1 LTLVA
6 RTLALPPG
14 SDAGS
19 CDAVLIG
26 TVPSTDADTKRV
38 VGRVGRP
45 HGLRGEVTVQIR
57 TDFPEQRFVAG
68 AQLDVGRGRTL
79 TVEAV
84 RPHSGALLVRFAG
97 VADRDGA
104 AQLRGLVLTIEVT
117 GLPSLDDPDEFYD
130 HQLEGLVAVGPDGA
144 ALGTVREVV
153 HAPASDLL
161 VLETDH
167 GEVLVP
173 FVRAIVP
180 EVDLAGG
187 RVVLDPPAGL
197 LD

>member
-1 LTLVA
+1 MA
-6 RTLALPPG
+6 EKPAMPPRG
-14 SDAGS
+14 G
-19 CDAVLIG
+19 G
-26 TVPSTDADTKRV
+26 TVAGTRRV

-45 HGLRGEVTVQIR
+45 HGLRGEVTVQVR
-57 TDFPEQRFVAG
+57 TDFPEQRFAVG
-68 AQLDVGRGRTL
+68 AQLHGDTGRVF
-79 TVEAV
+79 TVETV
-84 RPHSGALLVRFAG
+84 RPHRGVLLVRFTG
-97 VADRDGA
+97 TTDRA
-104 AQLRGLVLTIEVT
+104 AAAELRGHTLSVDAAE
-117 GLPSLDDPDEFYD
+117 LPELADPDEFYD
-130 HQLEGLVAVGPDGA
+130 HQLEGLAAVGTDGQ

-161 VLETDH
+161 VLDTAN

-173 FVRAIVP
+173 FVHAIVP

>member
-1 LTLVA
+1 VQA
-6 RTLALPPG
+6 G
-14 SDAGS
+14 SDPTG
-19 CDAVLIG
+19 G
-26 TVPSTDADTKRV
+26 DTKRV
-38 VGRVGRP
+38 VGRIGRP
-45 HGLRGEVTVQIR
+45 HGLRGEVTVQVR
-57 TDFPEQRFVAG
+57 TDFPDQRFAAG
-68 AQLDVGRGRTL
+68 AQLRGDAGRTL
-79 TVEAV
+79 TVETV
-84 RPHSGALLVRFAG
+84 RPHGGALLVRFAG
-97 VADRDGA
+97 VTDRDA
-104 AQLRGLVLTIEVT
+104 AVELCGLVLTVEAT
-117 GLPSLDDPDEFYD
+117 GLPDLDDPDEFYD
-130 HQLEGLVAVGPDGA
+130 HQLEGLAAVGPDGA